1 MLDINLENFIFINRD
16 VTNTKGFSDGRGIF
30 VDFCAAWCPPYM
42 SLIPKF
48 WDASTFISRQ
58 ITFGT
63 DAYEKYFKLYWVY
76 NNDEVEA
83 FNKAVSEGKE
93 EQAIKPNDM
102 SITEVKLMQESVVK
116 HIFQAEVNQRMKF
129 INSLYCNKEVYLREL
144 ISNASDALDKV
155 RLINLTDKSQ
165 TIEELSIRIKA
176 DKENHVQHITDIG
189 IGMMKQDLVSNLGTI
204 AKSGTADFLLKLQ
217 DASSTVADRV
227 VVTTKHSDDK
237 QYIWKSDANSFSISE
252 DPRGD
257 TLKWGTQVSLYLK
270 KNLMTLWSKTLLKSL
285 SKNIASS
292 SIVILTYGGA
302 LPQLLGSQ

>member
-1 MLDINLENFIFINRD
+1 MLDVNLENFIFINRD

-63 DAYEKYFKLYWVY
+63 DAYEKCFKLNWVY

-116 HIFQAEVNQRMKF
+116 HIFQAEVNQRMMF

-155 RLINLTDKSQ
+155 HLINLMDKSQ

-176 DKENHVQHITDIG
+176 DKENHVQHITDMG
-189 IGMMKQDLVSNLGTI
+189 IGMMK
-204 AKSGTADFLLKLQ
+204 
-217 DASSTVADRV
+217 
-227 VVTTKHSDDK
+227 
-237 QYIWKSDANSFSISE
+237 
-252 DPRGD
+252 
-257 TLKWGTQVSLYLK
+257 
-270 KNLMTLWSKTLLKSL
+270 
-285 SKNIASS
+285 
-292 SIVILTYGGA
+292 
-302 LPQLLGSQ
+302 

>member
-1 MLDINLENFIFINRD
+1 
-16 VTNTKGFSDGRGIF
+16 
-30 VDFCAAWCPPYM
+30 
-42 SLIPKF
+42 
-48 WDASTFISRQ
+48 
-58 ITFGT
+58 
-63 DAYEKYFKLYWVY
+63 
-76 NNDEVEA
+76 
-83 FNKAVSEGKE
+83 
-93 EQAIKPNDM
+93 M

-116 HIFQAEVNQRMKF
+116 HIFQAEVNQRMMF

-155 RLINLTDKSQ
+155 CLINLTDKSQ

-237 QYIWKSDANSFSISE
+237 QYI
-252 DPRGD
+252 
-257 TLKWGTQVSLYLK
+257 
-270 KNLMTLWSKTLLKSL
+270 
-285 SKNIASS
+285 
-292 SIVILTYGGA
+292 
-302 LPQLLGSQ
+302 